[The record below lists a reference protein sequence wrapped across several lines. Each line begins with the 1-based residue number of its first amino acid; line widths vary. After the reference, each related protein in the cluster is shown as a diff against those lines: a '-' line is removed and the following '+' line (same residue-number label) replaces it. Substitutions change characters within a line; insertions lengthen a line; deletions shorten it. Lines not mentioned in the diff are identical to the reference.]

1 LRSRPAQRKDGGS
14 SVMGGGLLFWSFY
27 WEERCNKGLERLY
40 LRLSAPNDQRLRIGG
55 PDLGARLRRRPR
67 FGL

>member
-1 LRSRPAQRKDGGS
+1 
-14 SVMGGGLLFWSFY
+14 MIGGGLLCWSFY

-40 LRLSAPNDQRLRIGG
+40 LRLPAPNDQRLRIGG

-67 FGL
+67 FWGCEDRGQPPRLAAWP

>member
-1 LRSRPAQRKDGGS
+1 
-14 SVMGGGLLFWSFY
+14 MGGGLLFWSFY